1 MAQVFSCEF
10 CKISKNTFSYRTPL
24 VAASVVFVKHFA
36 FFKLVQTDS
45 FHCNYFRIC
54 FYHLFNRDMQL
65 FEMVAFII
73 GIIWIF
79 SNILLMFIYLKRFTI
94 IVNGLLLI
102 LYDSV
107 SALKQFLS
115 LTLLEVNNEGM
126 CS

>member
-1 MAQVFSCEF
+1 M
-10 CKISKNTFSYRTPL
+10 
-24 VAASVVFVKHFA
+24 AASVVFVKHFA
-36 FFKLVQTDS
+36 FVKLVQTDS

-73 GIIWIF
+73 RIIWIF
-79 SNILLMFIYLKRFTI
+79 SNILLMFIYLKRFII